1 MNEIVLRTPTLVLR
15 PFRAE
20 DAEAVQA
27 YAGDIEVLRYMLWGP
42 NDEETTRWFLSN
54 TIEKNSQEPR
64 MQYDFAV
71 CLAETGELIG
81 GCGIYPEEEKAHLG
95 WVLNKRFWKRGYGT
109 ELAAEL
115 IRFGFEDLRLDHIT
129 ATCDAENV
137 GSYRVMERNGM
148 KRTGYIEKCRETRNG
163 WRDELHYAIT
173 REEWESM
180 DAVKGEA

>member
-1 MNEIVLRTPTLVLR
+1 MNEIILQTPRLILR

-20 DAEAVQA
+20 DADDVQA
-27 YAGDIEVLRYMLWGP
+27 YAGDIEVNRYLLWGP
-42 NDEETTRWFLSN
+42 NDDETTRWFL
-54 TIEKNSQEPR
+54 TDTMEKNSHEPR
-64 MQYDFAV
+64 TQYDFAV

-81 GCGIYPEEEKAHLG
+81 GCGIYPGDEKAHLG

-115 IRFGFEDLRLDHIT
+115 IRFGFEDLRLDNIT
-129 ATCDAENV
+129 STCDAENY

-148 KRTGYIEKCRETRNG
+148 KQIKRVEKCRDTRDG

-173 REEWESM
+173 REEWEGM
-180 DAVKGEA
+180 